1 MSTEM
6 WLTLAILAVAVT
18 LFVTERLRIDV
29 VALGV
34 LVALMALNVLTP
46 QETLS
51 GFANDT
57 VISFAALFVV
67 GGAVFRTGLAAL
79 ISDRVLRV
87 AGTGQTRLLVV
98 LMLAVGTFSAF
109 ISSTGVVALMLPAV
123 VTIARRTHTAPSKLL
138 IPMTT
143 AALIGGASTLIGT
156 PPNLIASENLVI
168 NGYPALNFFDFT
180 PIGIGMLIATTLY
193 MVFIGQRLLPENRSG
208 GSIQRMAD
216 ASRLVSHYK
225 LPDNLYRLRIDD
237 GSPTDGSLI
246 SQIALRSRYGL
257 NVLSIQRTSEAAGLY
272 VTPST
277 RLQRG
282 DVMIVQGDVERAR
295 LAAADLRLSV
305 LTDQPVTEHS
315 IINDDIGIA
324 EVLLPP
330 RAGLLDK
337 TLAESRFASTY
348 NLTVLD
354 ILRPDARARLDLSET
369 RFEFGD
375 VLLVTGFWTNI
386 AELQGQSDD
395 FVLLGHLEDV
405 EVEKRVDRRQAFTAG
420 AILLIMIAL
429 IITNVMP
436 LVMASLSA
444 ALAMILMRCLTMDE
458 AYQAID
464 WKTIILTAGMLP
476 LGTALVKVGLVDMIA
491 SQMVGTLGTLG
502 VTAVALG
509 LFGLTVVFTQFVS
522 NTASTALIAPIALA
536 AAQQSGVQPQAF
548 VVAVALAASLAF
560 ASPVASPVNTLVMG
574 AGGYRYLD
582 YTRVGLPLIIVCAI
596 VALVLIP
603 LLFPL

>member
-1 MSTEM
+1 M

-98 LMLAVGTFSAF
+98 LMLAVGTLSAF

-156 PPNLIASENLVI
+156 PPNLIASENLVV

-216 ASRLVSHYK
+216 ASRLVSHYR

-246 SQIALRSRYGL
+246 SEIALRSRYGL
-257 NVLSIQRTSEAAGLY
+257 NVLSIQRSSAQSGLY

-354 ILRPDARARLDLSET
+354 ILRPDARGGLDLSET
-369 RFEFGD
+369 RLEFGD

-420 AILLIMIAL
+420 AILLIMVAL

-436 LVMASLSA
+436 LVMASLTA
-444 ALAMILMRCLTMDE
+444 ALAMILTRCLTMDE

-491 SQMVGTLGTLG
+491 SQMVGTLGALG

-596 VALVLIP
+596 VALIMIP

>member
-1 MSTEM
+1 M

-34 LVALMALNVLTP
+34 LVALMALNILTP
-46 QETLS
+46 QEAVS

-79 ISDRVLRV
+79 ISDRVLSV
-87 AGTGQTRLLVV
+87 AGSGQTRLLVV
-98 LMLAVGTFSAF
+98 LMLAVGALSAF

-123 VTIARRTHTAPSKLL
+123 VTIARRTHTAPSRLL
-138 IPMTT
+138 IPMAF

-156 PPNLIASENLVI
+156 PPNLIVSETLVI
-168 NGYPALNFFDFT
+168 NGYPALGFFAFT
-180 PIGIGMLIATTLY
+180 PIGVAMLIAATLY

-208 GSIQRMAD
+208 GAVQRMAD

-246 SQIALRSRYGL
+246 SEIALRTRYGL
-257 NVLSIQRTSEAAGLY
+257 NVLSIQRGGESPSLF

-282 DVMIVQGDVERAR
+282 DVMVVQGDVDHAR
-295 LAAADLRLSV
+295 LAAADLRMSV
-305 LTDQPVTEHS
+305 LTDQPVTEQS
-315 IINDDIGIA
+315 IVNDDIGIA

-330 RAGLLDK
+330 RASLLDK
-337 TLAESRFASTY
+337 TLAESRFAPTY

-354 ILRPDARARLDLSET
+354 ILRPDSSQRFDIAET
-369 RFEFGD
+369 RLEFGD
-375 VLLVTGFWTNI
+375 VLLVTGFWSNI

-395 FVLLGHLEDV
+395 FVLLGHLDDV

-420 AILLIMIAL
+420 AILVLMVTMIIL
-429 IITNVMP
+429 NIMP

-444 ALAMILMRCLTMDE
+444 ALAMIVTRCLTMDE

-464 WKTIILTAGMLP
+464 WKTIVLTAGMLP
-476 LGTALVKVGLVDMIA
+476 LGTALVKVGLVDLIA
-491 SQMVGTLGTLG
+491 SQMVGTLGALG
-502 VTAVALG
+502 VTAVGLG

-522 NTASTALIAPIALA
+522 NTASAALIAPIALA

-548 VVAVALAASLAF
+548 VVAVAVAASLAF

-582 YTRVGLPLIIVCAI
+582 YTRVGVPLLILCAL
-596 VALVLIP
+596 VALILIP